1 VRRRAR
7 QAANK
12 AAAFRFRRKC
22 LAKRSTSR
30 PVVHYTLLAIGQTL
44 HSTHTN
50 CTHGVPLQLKMMQL
64 VSPCWPHK
72 IEGSDYYYTG
82 IVLVCTDSSCHI
94 AFATQLLV
102 VDVYSEI
109 TRRAMH
115 ATGTRHHAA
124 NPTPTTLK
132 PEEHSGE
139 HSGSCLIA

>member
-1 VRRRAR
+1 MRRRAR

-12 AAAFRFRRKC
+12 AAAFRFGRKC

-30 PVVHYTLLAIGQTL
+30 LVVLYTLLAIGQTL
-44 HSTHTN
+44 PSTHTN

-72 IEGSDYYYTG
+72 IEASDYYYTG

-115 ATGTRHHAA
+115 ATRHHAV